1 LFHLEHLPISI
12 QANEPTRRDSEWEVS
27 GKLYKDLVSVE
38 IGQNYFK
45 KKKKKKKKNF
55 VFVFDA
61 SFNNNNNTESC
72 IINIIIYFS
81 QIFN

>member
-1 LFHLEHLPISI
+1 LEHLPISI

-45 KKKKKKKKNF
+45 KKKKKKKKKKILF
-55 VFVFDA
+55 LFLMPAF
-61 SFNNNNNTESC
+61 NNNNTESC